1 MKPKA
6 FVFENLGLKLASFIF
21 AIILWFFVMSR
32 GKTEM
37 SFQSPLEFRNIPK
50 NLELVGETTKS
61 VDVWIQ
67 GQESTL
73 RGLKGDDVKTAVDL
87 AGAKEGEGIYY
98 ISPENVKVSF
108 NLKVVRVNPSSI
120 KVRLDRVITKTV
132 ELRPTIVGKPVQGY
146 RVKKIEIHPPSITIE
161 GLRREVD
168 PLRFLRTEP
177 IDITGNYEDFTQ
189 EGKVDASGKNIR
201 IQEKGNVEIKVFIT
215 KEGR

>member
-6 FVFENLGLKLASFIF
+6 FVFENLGLKLASLIF

-37 SFQSPLEFRNIPK
+37 SFQSLLEFRNIPK
-50 NLELVGETTKS
+50 NLELVGETTRS
-61 VDVWIQ
+61 VNVWIQ

-73 RGLKGDDVKTAVDL
+73 RGLKGDEVKTVVDL
-87 AGAKEGEGIYY
+87 AGAKEGEGIYH
-98 ISPENVKVSF
+98 ISPENVKGSF

-132 ELRPTIVGKPVQGY
+132 ELRPTIVGKPAQGY
-146 RVKKIEIHPPSITIE
+146 RMKKIEIHPPSVTIE
-161 GLRREVD
+161 GPKREVD

-177 IDITGNYEDFTQ
+177 IDITGNHEDFTQ

-201 IQEKGNVEIKVFIT
+201 IQEKGSVEIKVFII